1 MRNLALSDQC
11 DRLLGA
17 FLGHAAGDQGR
28 QGFVVDG
35 FLVGL
40 VGFSGCCLALDPGL
54 LVCLPLALCGSGF
67 FGAPL
72 CITLSLLGA
81 LLCFQLLALRLLGS
95 ESQFQFPA
103 LGGSLCLGFA
113 ASGGFAFFLGASFR
127 CKALGLGCFAG
138 NAFLALFLLASSSFG
153 AQSLQFGLLGFIL

>member
-1 MRNLALSDQC
+1 

-113 ASGGFAFFLGASFR
+113 ASGGFAFF
-127 CKALGLGCFAG
+127 
-138 NAFLALFLLASSSFG
+138 
-153 AQSLQFGLLGFIL
+153 